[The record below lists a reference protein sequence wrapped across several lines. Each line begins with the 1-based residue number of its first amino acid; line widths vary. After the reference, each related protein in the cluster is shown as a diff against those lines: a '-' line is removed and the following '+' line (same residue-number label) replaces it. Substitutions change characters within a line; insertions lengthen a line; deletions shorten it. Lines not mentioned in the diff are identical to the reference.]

1 MPRLALLTI
10 LIALASAPALA
21 AGPKIT
27 DLAPM
32 PLQSG
37 VNRIPAFAPDGRE
50 GIVVLGWRDN
60 GNAHGYDLALVLL
73 QGGRCSP
80 WNVVR
85 REGAGRQGDRDDP
98 GGDAITDSPHTGE
111 DAVRAFRFA
120 QGRVDGKPATLL
132 LVATRDQEGAIPDP
146 SRVTFDV
153 YRLEHGP
160 DVGTTPDHFTPILRD
175 RSPGA
180 YCNADMAL
188 SRRFG
193 LPLRAS
199 YAGFRTADGCSPGLL
214 RQFRDLQRVLAP

>member
-1 MPRLALLTI
+1 MTRLALPAAAT
-10 LIALASAPALA
+10 AAVLAFAPASGAKQRLS
-21 AGPKIT
+21 
-27 DLAPM
+27 DLVPI

-50 GIVVLGWRDN
+50 GLVVLGWRDN

-73 QGGRCSP
+73 QAGRGGP

-85 REGAGRQGDRDDP
+85 VEGRDGDRSDRWSD
-98 GGDAITDSPHTGE
+98 GVTSAPHTGD
-111 DAVRAFRFA
+111 DAVRTFRFA
-120 QGRVDGKPATLL
+120 RGRVDGEPATLL
-132 LVATRDQEGAIPDP
+132 LVAARDQEGAIPDP

-153 YRLEHGP
+153 YRLEHAP
-160 DVGTTPDHFTPILRD
+160 DVGTTPDHFTPFLRD
-175 RSPGA
+175 RPPGL

-199 YAGFRTADGCSPGLL
+199 YAGPKTADGCP
-214 RQFRDLQRVLAP
+214 PK